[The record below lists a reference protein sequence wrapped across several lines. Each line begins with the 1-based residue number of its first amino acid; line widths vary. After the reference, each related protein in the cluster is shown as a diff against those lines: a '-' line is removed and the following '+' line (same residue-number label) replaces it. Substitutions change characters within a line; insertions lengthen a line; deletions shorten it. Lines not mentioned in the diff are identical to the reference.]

1 MNFLGFFSSSTKQ
14 QSKLQK
20 IKIYKDEQCSNYFQN
35 LNIEDNTQCQK
46 ILDQIDIQNQ
56 LGDDV
61 RKVLLLFTC
70 QKDKKCISQ
79 RIINKQEQIA
89 KILQNAPQNLELYI
103 IYQEIKLQKL
113 QETQSYH
120 QKIWNHININSKD
133 HSFRQG
139 TLLKK
144 SKTGQFRERLFK
156 LQKDTLIYEKYEKH
170 EKNKTKQSCISLDS
184 MQIEKQ
190 PDKNLTFLIKCDQ
203 KIYQI
208 KAQSRTDFDGWLYS
222 LHNQIMKWKE
232 VKLLLD
238 YDKKI
243 EQCAYSKVEKL
254 KTLPTQF
261 KSIKFIAQNNSYI
274 TKQFLTYLD
283 DKRSQLEKKL
293 FQFLQQIY
301 EGEIL
306 PQGSK
311 SLKQIIDK
319 RDLLQQEIQE
329 MVKDDDSYSRLEKM
343 QQNQMKQELTI
354 HFDKQIVPDFLQQ
367 INQSQIIL
375 DFSIHQFKQ
384 FYEFPLFDSSGFYQD
399 PTDSQIPNQE

>member
-1 MNFLGFFSSSTKQ
+1 MNFLSLFTSSTKQ

-20 IKIYKDEQCSNYFQN
+20 IKIYKDEQCQNYFQN

-46 ILDQIDIQNQ
+46 ILDQIDMQNQ
-56 LGDDV
+56 LGDEV
-61 RKVLLLFTC
+61 RKVLILITC

-79 RIINKQEQIA
+79 RIVNKQEQIA
-89 KILQNAPQNLELYI
+89 KILQNTPQNLEFYI
-103 IYQEIKLQKL
+103 IYQEIKLLKL
-113 QETQSYH
+113 QESQSYH
-120 QKIWNHININSKD
+120 QKIWNHITINSKD

-156 LQKDTLIYEKYEKH
+156 LQKDTLIYEKNEKH
-170 EKNKTKQSCISLDS
+170 EKNRTKQSCISLDS

-203 KIYQI
+203 KTYQI

-243 EQCAYSKVEKL
+243 EQCAYQKVEKL
-254 KTLPTQF
+254 KSLPTQF
-261 KSIKFIAQNNSYI
+261 KSVKFIAQNNSYI
-274 TKQFLTYLD
+274 TKQFKNYLENN
-283 DKRSQLEKKL
+283 RSELEQKM
-293 FQFLQQIY
+293 FYFLQLSY
-301 EGEIL
+301 ESETQQ
-306 PQGSK
+306 QGSK
-311 SLKQIIDK
+311 NFKQMVEK
-319 RDLLQQEIQE
+319 KDLLLSEIQE
-329 MVKDDDSYSRLEKM
+329 MIKDDENFSKLEKI
-343 QQNQMKQELTI
+343 QSNQFKQEITI
-354 HFDKQIVPDFLQQ
+354 YFDKQIIPDFLLK
-367 INQSQIIL
+367 INLSEILL

-384 FYEFPLFDSSGFYQD
+384 FYKFPLLDSSGFYQD
-399 PTDSQIPNQE
+399 PTNIVNVNSE